1 MAVSIMVLVVMV
13 VVVVVVVVIVV
24 VEVVV
29 LVQYYKKCD
38 HYLIRLI
45 VASVKDRQS
54 LLVPEETNQPEEKGK
69 KIIYIYIKDEW
80 RPLERIPKTAAD
92 FYTEELKQHYMFL
105 LKKKMTNTLNT
116 RIIRTNAIF
125 FQTSLTCSWSV
136 IWESIVKEPNRQND

>member
-69 KIIYIYIKDEW
+69 KIIYIYIKDE
-80 RPLERIPKTAAD
+80 
-92 FYTEELKQHYMFL
+92 
-105 LKKKMTNTLNT
+105 
-116 RIIRTNAIF
+116 
-125 FQTSLTCSWSV
+125 
-136 IWESIVKEPNRQND
+136 